1 MRDVKPSDIIG
12 MHLAEDWVNYNKIT
26 AITLHS
32 ILCILEDIEVA
43 LLDKGHKMSS
53 DCGPEEKDIDAADD
67 SPGI

>member
-1 MRDVKPSDIIG
+1 MRDAKPSYIIG

-43 LLDKGHKMSS
+43 LLDKGYILHSKGSLK
-53 DCGPEEKDIDAADD
+53 KDSAAERME
-67 SPGI
+67 